1 MPEFSVNED
10 VIRAKLDSLG
20 RCLERI
26 REKCPVE
33 ARALEGDFD
42 RQDVLAVNLERAVQ
56 LCVDMASHFIS
67 GSNHPP
73 PHTMGDAFDALA
85 ELKIIDADLAD
96 SLRRAVG
103 FRNLSVHAYD
113 KLDWDIVHR
122 AAIEGVKDLALFG
135 RSLERLF
142 TQDKL

>member
-1 MPEFSVNED
+1 MREFSVNED
-10 VIRAKLDSLG
+10 LIRAKLDSLG

-26 REKCPVE
+26 REKCPAE
-33 ARALEGDFD
+33 AQSLAGDFD

-56 LCVDMASHFIS
+56 LCVDIASHLIA

-73 PHTMGDAFDALA
+73 PQTMGDAFDALA
-85 ELKIIDADLAD
+85 DLQIIDSNLAG

-113 KLDWDIVHR
+113 KLDWETVHR
-122 AAIEGVKDLALFG
+122 SAAEGVKDLALFG
-135 RSLERLF
+135 SVLESRLS
-142 TQDKL
+142 